1 MNDLLK
7 KLQKIKI
14 GKKNTV
20 LIVGAVLLSLFL
32 LGSELLGGEKSEPI
46 SKEDT
51 SRYSAQYIEKT
62 EKNLESLLEKIS
74 GAGEVRVMI
83 TLENCYENVFA
94 KGYNEKQNSEENS
107 EKYES
112 EEEYIIVKNGSNN
125 SESNP

>member
-14 GKKNTV
+14 GKKNAV

-83 TLENCYENVFA
+83 TLENCYENVYA
-94 KGYNEKQNSEENS
+94 RLNE
-107 EKYES
+107 
-112 EEEYIIVKNGSNN
+112 
-125 SESNP
+125 NPVYVYVHLS